1 MIMPL
6 VTTCKLTFL
15 LVYVLFVRVGKQI
28 VAYKEH
34 EVTELEDEKKNLL
47 HITWKKIQTWVT

>member
-1 MIMPL
+1 MPL

-34 EVTELEDEKKNLL
+34 EVTKLEDETKNYCIS
-47 HITWKKIQTWVT
+47 HGKKIQTWVT